1 MDGVWAAHCFDPVP
15 LVDKATAETYLGR
28 QSLRHVYFDC
38 RNSWVV
44 PGEQPGW
51 YILPADLV
59 PTFAETHFPDELELV
74 YRSTNHPQD
83 LDYHIYHWSGAP
95 DTAERLSQISAP
107 VTTIDGTPVDL
118 PLAAGE
124 GLARFRGGYSTEGS
138 WGSAWEVLMSS
149 DRNLSVQLHVYG
161 ETAEPMVADGL
172 GFSVVQWR
180 PGDIFIQFVSAEITL
195 GLNGRFLETSLY
207 DLDSGERLDFENGV
221 SEVHVLA
228 DE

>member
-1 MDGVWAAHCFDPVP
+1 MELSDIAPGAPEIVIRRPVTPLRAFAVLVRFELTTQKNVPAVAGLIGIVVAVATLWEPHRAFLAATGGGPVFGAVAAA
-15 LVDKATAETYLGR
+15 LLGA
-28 QSLRHVYFDC
+28 SMIT
-38 RNSWVV
+38 S
-44 PGEQPGW
+44 
-51 YILPADLV
+51 
-59 PTFAETHFPDELELV
+59 ELV
-74 YRSTNHPQD
+74 NRRMGF
-83 LDYHIYHWSGAP
+83 L
-95 DTAERLSQISAP
+95 
-107 VTTIDGTPVDL
+107 
-118 PLAAGE
+118 LA
-124 GLARFRGGYSTEGS
+124 GYSTEGS